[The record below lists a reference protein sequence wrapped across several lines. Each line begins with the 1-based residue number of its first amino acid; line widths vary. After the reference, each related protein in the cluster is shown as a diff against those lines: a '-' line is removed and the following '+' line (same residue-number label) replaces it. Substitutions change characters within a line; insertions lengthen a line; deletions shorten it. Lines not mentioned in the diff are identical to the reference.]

1 MRFEKFYEDLKK
13 TGVCELL
20 SPEEREY
27 RSSMITFRIPG
38 KNLNDITG
46 AMGKD
51 NIRVRP
57 VSEAGLNGV
66 RVSFHLYNNM
76 DDVERAVKSISNY
89 LKS

>member
-1 MRFEKFYEDLKK
+1 MFYDNLKK
-13 TGVCELL
+13 TASCELL
-20 SPEEREY
+20 SPEERDY

-57 VSEAGLNGV
+57 VSEANLNGV

-76 DDVERAVKSISNY
+76 DDVERSVISIKNY

>member
-1 MRFEKFYEDLKK
+1 
-13 TGVCELL
+13 
-20 SPEEREY
+20 
-27 RSSMITFRIPG
+27 MITFRIPG

-46 AMGKD
+46 AMGKE

-57 VSEAGLNGV
+57 VSEADLNGV

-76 DDVERAVKSISNY
+76 DDVDKAVKSIRNY